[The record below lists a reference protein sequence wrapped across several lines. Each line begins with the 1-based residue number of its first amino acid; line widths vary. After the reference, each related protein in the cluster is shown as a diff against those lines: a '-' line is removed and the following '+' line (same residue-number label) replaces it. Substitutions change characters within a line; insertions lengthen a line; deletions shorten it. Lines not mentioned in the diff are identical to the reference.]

1 MAFGPYRRS
10 APQWLKS
17 TIAQSRQ
24 DLAVPNLKWYVSQ
37 QSPPAEEG
45 LDRIDITADLA
56 QLAVADAAIVPVKVF
71 ELEPL
76 QEKLVLGT
84 EGVVRLGE
92 ALARSYL
99 GQK

>member
-1 MAFGPYRRS
+1 
-10 APQWLKS
+10 
-17 TIAQSRQ
+17 
-24 DLAVPNLKWYVSQ
+24 
-37 QSPPAEEG
+37 
-45 LDRIDITADLA
+45 
-56 QLAVADAAIVPVKVF
+56 VADAAIVPVKVF

-99 GQK
+99 GPK